1 MLKKLLVLILSLV
14 LSASV
19 LLAAE
24 GLSRRQWQRQLLS
37 RPPVYQADP
46 ILGFR
51 LKDNYQGI
59 HQALG
64 TNQPITITTT
74 SQGFRDHQI
83 YTYAK
88 PANTFRIL
96 VLGDSFVE
104 GDEVNLPQIFTKQ
117 LERQLNLR
125 QNGVTFE
132 VINAGWRGSSTL
144 QQYLW
149 LKNEGLKFNPDLIIL
164 NFSIG
169 NDITE
174 ADLFDIQFDAQGLA
188 EKLTLKNTYV
198 DSQGFLQSTH
208 SGLCDQSY
216 FCRLYLRPL
225 RQRPQSDF
233 SKPLWQLTQAHLLA
247 IRDLA
252 QTHGSRFMLTITPA
266 IKPDLF
272 THQQLIDFATSSDIA
287 FVDLWPQFSQRADRQ
302 LYFKAD
308 PHWTAAGH
316 ELASQVIADTV
327 YPPASFLVAGH
338 AYGSPSGINLGL
350 YPKFLSRL
358 QQSLISETKF
368 LVLTGDIIR
377 DIRHPE
383 SWQQVQHELDQ
394 LGLTSY
400 FVTGN
405 HGYDR
410 FSRDLFTEKYGN
422 TYYNFDYQDNRFIIL
437 DTQKQAYSVSP
448 DQVEFLSQSLRGN
461 FRRVFIFW
469 HELLWNSRQEY
480 SYISANTN
488 SRYSNVSLRQS
499 NFWDQVYPLLQRHS
513 DKQIFV
519 FAGDLGGR
527 PDSIPAFYQNLGHIT
542 LIASGMGAIQDENYL
557 QVSLNQDQVKFE
569 LIPLNLT
576 NTLRPL
582 EYYTP
587 QHLSPKITD
596 FIYDALGLFRN
607 LLRRPN

>member
-1 MLKKLLVLILSLV
+1 MLKKLLVLVLSLV

-37 RPPVYQADP
+37 RPPVYKADP

-51 LKDNYQGI
+51 LKSNYRGV

-64 TNQPITITTT
+64 TNQPITINTT

-117 LERQLNLR
+117 LEQKLNLR
-125 QNGVTFE
+125 QNGLTFE

-144 QQYLW
+144 QHYLW
-149 LKNEGLKFNPDLIIL
+149 LKTEGIKFNPDLVIL
-164 NFSIG
+164 NFYTG
-169 NDITE
+169 NDISE
-174 ADLFDIQFDAQGLA
+174 ASLFNIEFDDGGLA
-188 EKLTLKNTYV
+188 QRLTLKDTYV
-198 DSQGFLQSTH
+198 DPDGFLKPLRT
-208 SGLCDQSY
+208 GWCDQSY
-216 FCRLYLRPL
+216 LCRVYLRPI
-225 RQRPQSDF
+225 RDRFTVSRAVFPQKS
-233 SKPLWQLTQAHLLA
+233 WQLTQTHLLA

-252 QTHGSRFMLTITPA
+252 QTHGSQFMLTITPA

-272 THQQLIDFATSSDIA
+272 THQQVIDFATAADLN
-287 FVDLWPQFSQRADRQ
+287 FVDLWPQFSQRRDRK

-316 ELASQVIADTV
+316 KLASQVIADAV
-327 YPPASFLVAGH
+327 YPPVSFLVAGH
-338 AYGSPSGINLGL
+338 AYGSPSGTNLGL
-350 YPKFLSRL
+350 YPKFLSHL
-358 QQSLISETKF
+358 QRFPNPGIKF

-377 DIRHPE
+377 DIRRPE
-383 SWQQVQHELDQ
+383 SWQQVQNELDQ

-422 TYYNFDYQDNRFIIL
+422 TYYNFDYKDNRFIIL
-437 DTQKQAYSVSP
+437 
-448 DQVEFLSQSLRGN
+448 
-461 FRRVFIFW
+461 
-469 HELLWNSRQEY
+469 
-480 SYISANTN
+480 
-488 SRYSNVSLRQS
+488 
-499 NFWDQVYPLLQRHS
+499 
-513 DKQIFV
+513 
-519 FAGDLGGR
+519 
-527 PDSIPAFYQNLGHIT
+527 
-542 LIASGMGAIQDENYL
+542 
-557 QVSLNQDQVKFE
+557 
-569 LIPLNLT
+569 
-576 NTLRPL
+576 
-582 EYYTP
+582 
-587 QHLSPKITD
+587 
-596 FIYDALGLFRN
+596 
-607 LLRRPN
+607 